1 MEILLTLV
9 PIRTFRA
16 RYKKEWYV
24 SGPMQ
29 KAGGAVSLWDV
40 IRIPRM
46 GGGGGGGGG
55 GGPSDLT
62 PWQALAIRISKG
74 GASITPC

>member
-1 MEILLTLV
+1 
-9 PIRTFRA
+9 
-16 RYKKEWYV
+16 
-24 SGPMQ
+24 MQ

-46 GGGGGGGGG
+46 GGGGGGG

-74 GASITPC
+74 GASITHC